1 MSGKIIVEQFDA
13 GTTDATTKIHY
24 VGDLLIFENKLY
36 EFGQK
41 YQKYDPSKT
50 YSTGNVVSFRDTS
63 LRSVLIKATAGSSPS
78 SVSDPAGIEAPA
90 AGGTVTGWA
99 LVKGNDE
106 FNTDT
111 SGVITINTAYWTAKG
126 TFDPKDASVIQ
137 NLIDEQTKYQM
148 NNIVIPWKNM
158 LVLDPA
164 HFSATIFRRLKE
176 QIQSL
181 RNPSTRERLRNFLI
195 FQKDGYV
202 DSSHNTLKRQRVTPI
217 APFPIPG
224 VVQIPTNTTRD
235 FVYGAKKTAAM
246 GSQDPE
252 KYKFQGKIIEERNGS
267 YVIDSNTLL
276 LRNQEGKWLNKY
288 RGKTGAEEDL
298 VNANNEF
305 FQYKNFWNFQL
316 NSQPDLF
323 GSIDTNTSD
332 GTNATKTIKR
342 TRTTGAGTGLE
353 LKVTVASNAVSKIE
367 VLDAGKNYR
376 TNDTITI
383 DKTAIGGS
391 TDVVIKLKTN
401 LEKYDKSKLLIPK
414 GNFAKYT
421 ESQKHYLK
429 GYKRFVD
436 LISSTERLNVSMA
449 RDRKMLDETI
459 EHLNRLFQSSTV
471 DLVNNRP
478 IRNVELRYPDVRSPS
493 LVDVRDMFIKSRRKL
508 VVSFQSQ
515 EGFMYDVQ
523 IEELNGY
530 DAALNAYPVAAK
542 IILKAKGGI
551 HGKAQIEYDI
561 TDKTTKRYAVKVR
574 ASAGS
579 SHSRNLSQPHTVLAA
594 VPPKWSDIIG
604 KTLIIPDPSTK
615 PSLNNFTMGSLYDVD
630 KHRLKIEGKFK
641 TFYDVEKWTK
651 EVGAI
656 YLYSLPTVGAK
667 LYPWE
672 HLDIPSNWNQL
683 NTHQKTYAIIKPF
696 FEEVET
702 FKNDNKKLVLD
713 EIIQAVGD
721 SRLREY
727 IHMSWDY
734 LKTLGTAGGT
744 DVDKVVSALPIW
756 RKYPTTYP
764 RNSHPTY
771 SGALSKQTNGEWHY
785 NVNQQMDH
793 TFMLSLDF
801 QKQMNEIYKLYTL
814 HKSTNYK
821 AKVKNKKLQSLPC
834 MQLDLET
841 ENEACK
847 RLRKIALCLRKS
859 VEAGYPV
866 IVRGADNAFDSA
878 YNDVRSQVRGRRWA
892 QGLLWER
899 TDKQPGTLIVPGT
912 QRMGRILDTINDS
925 NGVKYMGNAVMQD
938 LLGTGPLNDVPY
950 HSGPSLVHVREA
962 TGQPAKIVV
971 AGVTI
976 PNPKKK
982 GMLMHPLYPSRAKAR
997 SQILI
1002 NEGTSK
1008 DVSTIDLLD
1017 EIVTDVAA
1025 YTADTNPI
1033 INIEL

>member
-13 GTTDATTKIHY
+13 ALTMAATKIHY

-36 EFGQK
+36 EFGQN
-41 YQKYDPSKT
+41 YQKYDSSKT
-50 YSTGNVVSFRDTS
+50 YSTGNVVSFRDPNNSTATA
-63 LRSVLIKATAGSSPS
+63 LRSVLIKAGSGTL
-78 SVSDPAGIEAPA
+78 SDPAGIVN
-90 AGGTVTGWA
+90 AGTAVGDWTLITG
-99 LVKGNDE
+99 DQE
-106 FNTDT
+106 FNTT
-111 SGVITINTAYWTAKG
+111 NTTVSGVTTTVVTSVKPAYWTVKG
-126 TFDPKDASVIQ
+126 TFDPKDASVIE
-137 NLIDEQTKYQM
+137 NLINEQANYNNKY
-148 NNIVIPWKNM
+148 IVIPWKNM

-176 QIQSL
+176 QIESL
-181 RNPSTRERLRNFLI
+181 QNPSTKQRLLNFLI
-195 FQKDGYV
+195 FQRDGYV
-202 DSSHNTLKRQRVTPI
+202 DSSHNTSKRQRVTPI

-235 FVYGAKKTAAM
+235 FLYGARKTAAM

-305 FQYKNFWNFQL
+305 FQYKNFWNFPFTYKL
-316 NSQPDLF
+316 RFVSTLSGTPVNGIYDVTSNNSLRAGSTGPGSGMKVRIEVRNGSVVRTATVLDL
-323 GSIDTNTSD
+323 GTGYEVGDRVQIPTTS
-332 GTNATKTIKR
+332 GIS
-342 TRTTGAGTGLE
+342 TTGFFLEITG
-353 LKVTVASNAVSKIE
+353 V
-367 VLDAGKNYR
+367 
-376 TNDTITI
+376 
-383 DKTAIGGS
+383 
-391 TDVVIKLKTN
+391 
-401 LEKYDKSKLLIPK
+401 KYDKSKLLIPK

-421 ESQKHYLK
+421 ESQEHYLK

-523 IEELNGY
+523 IELLDSSTVGDTEIY
-530 DAALNAYPVAAK
+530 
-542 IILKAKGGI
+542 LKAKGGI

-561 TDKTTKRYAVKVR
+561 TDKTFKRYIVKVR

-594 VPPKWSDIIG
+594 VPPKWPKIIG
-604 KTLIIPDPSTK
+604 KTLIIPDPQTK
-615 PSLNNFTMGSLYDVD
+615 ASLNNFTMGSLYDVD

-641 TFYDVEKWTK
+641 TFYDVEKWTN
-651 EVGAI
+651 EVGGFN
-656 YLYSLPTVGAK
+656 YLYTLPSSAK

-672 HLDIPSNWNQL
+672 HLDIPSNWNEL

-696 FEEVET
+696 FDEVRT
-702 FKNDNKKLVLD
+702 FKTNNAKLVLD

-734 LKTLGTAGGT
+734 LKTLGTAAG

-771 SGALSKQTNGEWHY
+771 SGALSKQTDGQWHY

-814 HKSTNYK
+814 HDSTNYK

-841 ENEACK
+841 ENDACK

-878 YNDVRSQVRGRRWA
+878 YNDVRSQVRGRRWT

-962 TGQPAKIVV
+962 SGINTS
-971 AGVTI
+971 GVTVS
-976 PNPKKK
+976 NPKQK
-982 GMLMHPLYPSRAKAR
+982 GMLMHPLYPSRTKAR

-1002 NEGTSK
+1002 NEGANK
-1008 DVSTIDLLD
+1008 DVSAIDLLD

>member
-1 MSGKIIVEQFDA
+1 MSGKIIVEQFNA
-13 GTTDATTKIHY
+13 GTTNAMTKIHY

-41 YQKYDPSKT
+41 YQKYDPSGS
-50 YSTGNVVSFRDTS
+50 YAANDVVSFRDPTSTS
-63 LRSVLIKATAGSSPS
+63 LRSVLIKAGSGTL
-78 SVSDPAGIEAPA
+78 SDPAGIVV
-90 AGGTVTGWA
+90 AGTAVGDWTLITGNQEFPTV
-99 LVKGNDE
+99 
-106 FNTDT
+106 
-111 SGVITINTAYWTAKG
+111 SSVITINTAYWTVKG

-176 QIQSL
+176 QIESL
-181 RNPSTRERLRNFLI
+181 QNPSTKQRLRNFLI
-195 FQKDGYV
+195 FQRDGYV
-202 DSSHNTLKRQRVTPI
+202 DSSHNTSKRQRVTPI

-235 FVYGAKKTAAM
+235 FVYGARKTAAM

-298 VNANNEF
+298 VNDNNEF
-305 FQYKNFWNFQL
+305 FQYKNFWNFV
-316 NSQPDLF
+316 
-323 GSIDTNTSD
+323 
-332 GTNATKTIKR
+332 GTNKLPIVTTLLSGTPVNGIYDVTSNASLRGTSAGPGSGMKVRIEVRNGSVVRTATVLDL
-342 TRTTGAGTGLE
+342 GTGYE
-353 LKVTVASNAVSKIE
+353 VGDKVQIPRTSGISSTGFF
-367 VLDAGKNYR
+367 LDIPPKFGLIN
-376 TNDTITI
+376 N
-383 DKTAIGGS
+383 
-391 TDVVIKLKTN
+391 
-401 LEKYDKSKLLIPK
+401 KSKLLIPK
-414 GNFAKYT
+414 GYFAKYT

-523 IEELNGY
+523 ITALNGY
-530 DAALNAYPVAAK
+530 NARLNAYSVTATT
-542 IILKAKGGI
+542 ILKAKGGI

-561 TDKTTKRYAVKVR
+561 TDKTFKRYAVKVR

-579 SHSRNLSQPHTVLAA
+579 SHSRNLSQPHNVLAA
-594 VPPKWSDIIG
+594 VPPKWEKIIG

-615 PSLNNFTMGSLYDVD
+615 ASLNNFTMGSLYDVD
-630 KHRLKIEGKFK
+630 KHRVKIEGKFK

-651 EVGAI
+651 EVVNYKNPATT
-656 YLYSLPTVGAK
+656 PPPK
-667 LYPWE
+667 KYPWE

-696 FEEVET
+696 FEEVQT

-734 LKTLGTAGGT
+734 LKTLGTGGT

-801 QKQMNEIYKLYTL
+801 RKQMNEIYKLYTL

-841 ENEACK
+841 ENDACK

-878 YNDVRSQVRGRRWA
+878 YNDVRSQVRGRRWT

-962 TGQPAKIVV
+962 SGTSVSG
-971 AGVTI
+971 GVTI
-976 PNPKKK
+976 PNPKQK